1 MTKHYGE
8 KKNYCFSQ
16 GRLQKQIFRSQII
29 LLEDEESI
37 SQKQNE
43 NTNLCFGKFKR
54 STYSLNTIHYKTK
67 YYPEWKLEMLA
78 QDTTRAKSLFEGSF
92 FILVTVLFAKKDD
105 YPIVDTWKSFCLG
118 RPNPVNHQSKCL
130 LNLEDQQV
138 LLTLDLE
145 VQEHSS
151 HCSLLP
157 G

>member
-67 YYPEWKLEMLA
+67 YYPE
-78 QDTTRAKSLFEGSF
+78 
-92 FILVTVLFAKKDD
+92 
-105 YPIVDTWKSFCLG
+105 
-118 RPNPVNHQSKCL
+118 
-130 LNLEDQQV
+130 
-138 LLTLDLE
+138 
-145 VQEHSS
+145 
-151 HCSLLP
+151 
-157 G
+157 